1 MLREHLK
8 TKDYYNDRIEFRL
21 KAIEKKVSKIESDG
35 KYTNDV
41 KMRNAFRLVSDSMYL
56 LHQKYSRGDEL
67 SSLKPYLIKI
77 LKYRHWQKNYA
88 DALPGSEQAE
98 RVGWEAIREDYL
110 KSFLKWLS
118 FAYCLDMGKE
128 YYLNMLSLIANQG
141 LDSLFDSIAVEI
153 GDVERE
159 VSKKLLFKK
168 RFSKLYK
175 VIESEPEQRP
185 TLVKAYL
192 DAWYKLEGSPDY
204 HLMDTDAY
212 IGYWCWEAA
221 LVVKLYDID
230 DSSFIDHE
238 YYPKD
243 LVHWQC
249 NPNNQRSNDAKCL
262 KE

>member
-1 MLREHLK
+1 
-8 TKDYYNDRIEFRL
+8 
-21 KAIEKKVSKIESDG
+21 
-35 KYTNDV
+35 
-41 KMRNAFRLVSDSMYL
+41 
-56 LHQKYSRGDEL
+56 
-67 SSLKPYLIKI
+67 
-77 LKYRHWQKNYA
+77 
-88 DALPGSEQAE
+88 
-98 RVGWEAIREDYL
+98 
-110 KSFLKWLS
+110 
-118 FAYCLDMGKE
+118 MGKE

-141 LDSLFDSIAVEI
+141 IDSLFDSIAVEI

-192 DAWYKLEGSPDY
+192 DAWYKLEGNPDY

-243 LVHWQC
+243 LVHWKS
-249 NPNNQRSNDAKCL
+249 NENNC
-262 KE
+262 